1 MAEDLDRL
9 QQLSCQINDQYR
21 LSNARSRRQVWT
33 VRGLYVYR
41 WSYCVS
47 ISLKNGTIQLD
58 VTHSCSSILNI
69 LILPTVI
76 ILKSQNRSKNV
87 MVFKKYKINK
97 F

>member
-1 MAEDLDRL
+1 M
-9 QQLSCQINDQYR
+9 
-21 LSNARSRRQVWT
+21 
-33 VRGLYVYR
+33 
-41 WSYCVS
+41 S

>member
-1 MAEDLDRL
+1 M
-9 QQLSCQINDQYR
+9 
-21 LSNARSRRQVWT
+21 
-33 VRGLYVYR
+33 
-41 WSYCVS
+41 S

-69 LILPTVI
+69 LILPIVI
-76 ILKSQNRSKNV
+76 ILKNQNRSKNV